1 MFTRTIDQ
9 YREERKETLISS
21 CGLFGVNRQVYYRSK
36 RAFEKRQETA
46 SKVVGMVVE
55 VRQQMPRI
63 GTRKLYYLLQ
73 DQLNDIGVGRDK
85 LFAILKANHM
95 LIKPKRSYRITT
107 DSHHWYRKH
116 KNLIESVT
124 PVRPEQIWASD
135 ITYIGNN
142 GNHRYLA
149 LVTDTYSKKIV
160 GYDLSSSLGA
170 DGAIRALKMGLKQR
184 SYKEKELIHHSDRG
198 IQYCCDDYQKSLA
211 RKKVK
216 CSMTESYDP
225 YANAVAERVNGI
237 LKQEFELEEY
247 NVKLPVMKELIKNSV
262 DIYNKK
268 RPHYSCHMK
277 TPEQMHSQAQIKIR
291 SYKKTNRTR
300 ANLDTVSLNC

>member
-1 MFTRTIDQ
+1 MLTRTIDC
-9 YREERKETLISS
+9 YREKTKETLVSA
-21 CGLFGVNRQVYYRSK
+21 CGLFGVNRQVYYRRKKGSERK
-36 RAFEKRQETA
+36 QKIAD
-46 SKVVGMVVE
+46 MVVQMVME
-55 VRQQMPRI
+55 VRQQMPRL
-63 GTRKLYYLLQ
+63 GTRKLYYLLEA
-73 DQLNDIGVGRDK
+73 QLNNIGIGRDK

-95 LIKPKRSYRITT
+95 LIKLNRSYRVTT
-107 DSHHWYRKH
+107 DSHHRFHKH
-116 KNLIESVT
+116 RNLIESLV

-135 ITYIGNN
+135 ITYMGNR

-160 GYDLSSSLGA
+160 GYDLSTSLGA

-184 SYKEKELIHHSDRG
+184 SYKEQTLIHHSDRG
-198 IQYCCDDYQKSLA
+198 FQYCCDDYQEILTK
-211 RKKVK
+211 KKVK

-237 LKQEFELEEY
+237 LKQEFQLEDHNFE
-247 NVKLPVMKELIKNSV
+247 LPVMKDLVSNSV
-262 DIYNKK
+262 EIYNQK

-277 TPEQMHSQAQIKIR
+277 TPEQMHKQAEIKIR

-300 ANLDTVSLNC
+300 ANLGTVN

>member
-1 MFTRTIDQ
+1 MLTRTIDL
-9 YREERKETLISS
+9 YREETKEPLVSA
-21 CGLFGVNRQVYYRSK
+21 CGLFGVNRQVYYRRK
-36 RAFEKRQETA
+36 RATQKSQEIA
-46 SKVVGMVVE
+46 SKVVKMVMD

-73 DQLNDIGVGRDK
+73 DQLNDIGVGRDR

-95 LIKPKRSYRITT
+95 LIKPKRSFRITT
-107 DSHHWYRKH
+107 DSYHRFRKH
-116 KNLIESVT
+116 KNLIESIT

-135 ITYIGNN
+135 ITYRGNR

-149 LVTDTYSKKIV
+149 LITDTYSKKIV
-160 GYDLSSSLGA
+160 GYDLSASLGA

-184 SYKEKELIHHSDRG
+184 SYKEKKLIHHSDRG
-198 IQYCCDDYQKSLA
+198 FQYCCDDYQKALA

-237 LKQEFELEEY
+237 LKQEFLLEDY
-247 NVKLPVMKELIKNSV
+247 NVKLPVMKELVRNSIE
-262 DIYNKK
+262 IYNKK
-268 RPHYSCHMK
+268 RPHYSCDMK
-277 TPEQMHSQAQIKIR
+277 TPEQMHKQAQIKIR
-291 SYKKTNRTR
+291 SYKTTNRTR
-300 ANLDTVSLNC
+300 ANLDTVS

>member
-1 MFTRTIDQ
+1 MLTRTIDH
-9 YREERKETLISS
+9 YRQDTKETLVSA

-36 RAFEKRQETA
+36 RATQKSQETA
-46 SKVVGMVVE
+46 SKVVKMVME

-63 GTRKLYYLLQ
+63 GTRKLHYLLK
-73 DQLNDIGVGRDK
+73 DQLNEIGIGRDK
-85 LFAILKANHM
+85 LFTILKANHM

-107 DSHHWYRKH
+107 DSNHWYRKH
-116 KNLIESVT
+116 KNLIESIT

-135 ITYIGNN
+135 ITYIGKR

-160 GYDLSSSLGA
+160 GYDLSASLDA
-170 DGAIRALKMGLKQR
+170 DGAIRALKMGLRQR
-184 SYKEKELIHHSDRG
+184 SYKEKKLTHHSDRG
-198 IQYCCDDYQKSLA
+198 FQYCCDDYQKVLA

-216 CSMTESYDP
+216 CSMTETYDP

-237 LKQEFELEEY
+237 LKQEFLLEDY
-247 NVKLPVMKELIKNSV
+247 NVKLPVMKDLVKNSIE
-262 DIYNKK
+262 IYNRK

-277 TPEQMHSQAQIKIR
+277 TPEQMHKQDQIRIK
-291 SYKKTNRTR
+291 SYKTTNRTR
-300 ANLDTVSLNC
+300 ANLDTVS

>member
-1 MFTRTIDQ
+1 MLTRTIDH
-9 YREERKETLISS
+9 YREETKETLVSA

-36 RAFEKRQETA
+36 RAFQKRQQTA
-46 SKVVGMVVE
+46 SKVVKMALD

-73 DQLNDIGVGRDK
+73 DQLNEIGVGRDK

-95 LIKPKRSYRITT
+95 LVKPKKSYRITT
-107 DSHHWYRKH
+107 DSQHWYRKH
-116 KNLIESVT
+116 KNLIESIT

-135 ITYIGNN
+135 ITYIGNR

-160 GYDLSSSLGA
+160 GYDLSASLGA
-170 DGAIRALKMGLKQR
+170 DGAIRALKMGLRQR
-184 SYKEKELIHHSDRG
+184 SYKEKKLIHHSDRG
-198 IQYCCDDYQKSLA
+198 FQYCCDDYQKALA

-237 LKQEFELEEY
+237 LKQEFLLEDY
-247 NVKLPVMKELIKNSV
+247 NVKLPVLKELVRNSIE
-262 DIYNKK
+262 IYNKK
-268 RPHYSCHMK
+268 RPHYSCDMK
-277 TPEQMHSQAQIKIR
+277 TPEQMHKQAQIKIR
-291 SYKKTNRTR
+291 SYKTTNRTR
-300 ANLDTVSLNC
+300 ANLDTVS